1 MPKQPT
7 TQLTHLVD
15 TFVSQLTTLVHEQA
29 LDMVREALGEAKA
42 PANRRGPGRPRKT
55 GRGPG
60 RPRKTGKNPGRPR
73 KAAKAAAPKR
83 TGKRGRRSADEVA
96 AMGTT
101 VLAHVRDNPGQ
112 RLEEIGRELG
122 TATKEL
128 KRPIANMLAEGML
141 RTTGQKRG
149 TKYFVGSGAKR
160 KA

>member
-7 TQLTHLVD
+7 PQITHLVD
-15 TFVSQLTTLVHEQA
+15 TFVSQLSALVHEQA

-42 PANRRGPGRPRKT
+42 PAKRRGPGKPRKT
-55 GRGPG
+55 GRG
-60 RPRKTGKNPGRPR
+60 PGRPR

-112 RLEEIGRELG
+112 RLEEIGRALG
-122 TATKEL
+122 EPTKVL